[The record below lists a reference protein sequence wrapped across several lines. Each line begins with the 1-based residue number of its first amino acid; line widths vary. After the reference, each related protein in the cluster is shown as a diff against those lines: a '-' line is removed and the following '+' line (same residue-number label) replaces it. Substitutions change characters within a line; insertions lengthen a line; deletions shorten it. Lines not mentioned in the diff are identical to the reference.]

1 MENMFRWE
9 PDLDLAG
16 GGFLNEVKTAG
27 ADEGEESAPA
37 GEHKLC
43 KRQAAEQGGLCRGQR
58 NDKCC
63 IFSNSML
70 WSGPLSRNLGER

>member
-1 MENMFRWE
+1 MFPWE

-27 ADEGEESAPA
+27 ADEGEKNAPG

-43 KRQAAEQGGLCRGQR
+43 KRQASEQGG
-58 NDKCC
+58 
-63 IFSNSML
+63 
-70 WSGPLSRNLGER
+70 PLQGTEE